1 MRVETSHAKPTAVYL
16 GLAVGVVA
24 ISFAAVLIRL
34 AEAPFLVVA
43 AFRMGLASLVLVPTA
58 IVHSRGRLP
67 HTSRRELLLT
77 VASAVCLALHFAFWI
92 ASLSYT
98 SVASSVV
105 LVTTSPIMV
114 AFVSHFLV
122 KERVTRN
129 VVLGVGLAFAGSL
142 VLGWGDLRIGT
153 EELYGD
159 LLAFL
164 GAIAAAGYLL
174 LGRQVR
180 SRMSLLPY
188 ISIVY
193 TGAAVLLL
201 ASVTV
206 AGDSFVGYSA
216 ETYLML
222 ALVALVPQVLGHSS
236 LNWALG
242 YVSAT
247 LVAVSL
253 MAEPVGATL
262 LAWLILDETPP
273 LTSVLGGIPILAG
286 VYLALRRPAFRI

>member
-1 MRVETSHAKPTAVYL
+1 MRIETPHAKPTAVYL
-16 GLAVGVVA
+16 GLTVGVAA
-24 ISFAAVLIRL
+24 ISFAATLIRL
-34 AEAPFLVVA
+34 AEAPFLVIA

-58 IVHSRGRLP
+58 IVHTRGRLP
-67 HTSRRELLLT
+67 HTNRRELMLT
-77 VASAVCLALHFAFWI
+77 TASAVCLALHFAFWI

-98 SVASSVV
+98 SVV

-153 EELYGD
+153 GEHYGD
-159 LLAFL
+159 FLAFL

-180 SRMSLLPY
+180 SRMSPLPY
-188 ISIVY
+188 IALVY
-193 TGAAVLLL
+193 AGAAVLLL

-216 ETYLML
+216 KIYLML
-222 ALVALVPQVLGHSS
+222 VLVALVPQVLGHSS
-236 LNWALG
+236 LNG
-242 YVSAT
+242 
-247 LVAVSL
+247 
-253 MAEPVGATL
+253 G
-262 LAWLILDETPP
+262 
-273 LTSVLGGIPILAG
+273 TSVLPWWPS
-286 VYLALRRPAFRI
+286 R